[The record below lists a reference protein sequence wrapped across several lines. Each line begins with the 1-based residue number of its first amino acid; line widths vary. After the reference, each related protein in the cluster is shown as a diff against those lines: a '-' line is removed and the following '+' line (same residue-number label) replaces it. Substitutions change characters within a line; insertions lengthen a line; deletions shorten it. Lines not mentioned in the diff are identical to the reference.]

1 MIFES
6 HAHYDDRQFD
16 VDREK
21 LLESLPLQNVGVIV
35 NVGSDIRSSKESIT
49 LAHQYDYIYA
59 AIGVHPD
66 EVDTMKEA
74 DMEELSH
81 MAKETKVV
89 AIGEIGLDYFRK
101 EGNAYKNVQK
111 EWFCRQLDLAKE
123 IEKPVIIHSRDAAE
137 DTIQILRDFRK
148 ENPQIENPGVI
159 HCYSYSPKLA
169 KEYVAMG
176 FYIGIG
182 GVVTFKNA
190 KKLVETVAQIPLER
204 ILVETDSPYLCPEP
218 NRGKRNDSSQIRYV
232 IDRIADI
239 RGIAPEEVEKQT
251 EMNARKMYRLS

>member
-21 LLESLPLQNVGVIV
+21 LLENLPFQNVGVIV

-49 LAHQYDYIYA
+49 LAHQYDYVYA

-66 EVDTMKEA
+66 EVGTMKEA

-101 EGNAYKNVQK
+101 EGNAYKSVQK

-159 HCYSYSPKLA
+159 HCYSYSPELA

>member
-16 VDREK
+16 VDRET
-21 LLESLPLQNVGVIV
+21 LLENLPFQNVGVIV

-81 MAKETKVV
+81 MAKEDKVV

-101 EGNAYKNVQK
+101 EGNAYKSVQK

-159 HCYSYSPKLA
+159 HCYSYSPELA

-232 IDRIADI
+232 MDRIADI

-251 EMNARKMYRLS
+251 EMNARKMYRLL

>member
-16 VDREK
+16 VDRET
-21 LLESLPLQNVGVIV
+21 LLENLPFQNVGVIV

-81 MAKETKVV
+81 MAKEDKVV

-101 EGNAYKNVQK
+101 EGNAYKSVQK

-148 ENPQIENPGVI
+148 ENSQIENPGVI
-159 HCYSYSPKLA
+159 HCYSYSPELA

>member
-16 VDREK
+16 VDRET
-21 LLESLPLQNVGVIV
+21 LLENLPFQNVGVIV

-81 MAKETKVV
+81 MAKEDKVV

-159 HCYSYSPKLA
+159 HCYSYSPELA

-182 GVVTFKNA
+182 GVVTFKNE

-232 IDRIADI
+232 MDRIADI

>member
-81 MAKETKVV
+81 MAKEDKVV

-101 EGNAYKNVQK
+101 EGNAYKSVQK

-159 HCYSYSPKLA
+159 HCYSYSPELA

-190 KKLVETVAQIPLER
+190 KKLVETVAQIPLDR

-232 IDRIADI
+232 MDRIADI

>member
-16 VDREK
+16 VDRET
-21 LLESLPLQNVGVIV
+21 LLENLPFQNVGVIV

-66 EVDTMKEA
+66 EVDTMNEA

-81 MAKETKVV
+81 MAKEDKVV

-101 EGNAYKNVQK
+101 EGNAYKSVQK

-159 HCYSYSPKLA
+159 HCYSYSPELA

-232 IDRIADI
+232 MNRIADI
-239 RGIAPEEVEKQT
+239 RGITPEEVEKQT

>member
-16 VDREK
+16 VDRET
-21 LLESLPLQNVGVIV
+21 LLENLPFQNVGVIV

-81 MAKETKVV
+81 MAKEDKVV

-101 EGNAYKNVQK
+101 EGNAYKSVQK

-159 HCYSYSPKLA
+159 HCYSYSPELA

-232 IDRIADI
+232 MNRIADI

>member
-16 VDREK
+16 VDRET
-21 LLESLPLQNVGVIV
+21 LLENLPFQNVGVIV

-81 MAKETKVV
+81 MAKEDKVV

-101 EGNAYKNVQK
+101 EGNAYKSVQK

-123 IEKPVIIHSRDAAE
+123 IEKPVIFHSRDAAE

-159 HCYSYSPKLA
+159 HCYSYSPGLA

-218 NRGKRNDSSQIRYV
+218 NRGKRNASSQIRYV
-232 IDRIADI
+232 MDRIADI

>member
-16 VDREK
+16 VDRET
-21 LLESLPLQNVGVIV
+21 LLENLPFQNVGVIV

-81 MAKETKVV
+81 MAKEDKVV

-101 EGNAYKNVQK
+101 EGNAYKSVQK

-159 HCYSYSPKLA
+159 HCYSYSPELA

-232 IDRIADI
+232 MNRIADI
-239 RGIAPEEVEKQT
+239 RGITPEEVEKQT

>member
-21 LLESLPLQNVGVIV
+21 LLESLPFQNVGVIV

-111 EWFCRQLDLAKE
+111 EWFCRQLDLAN
-123 IEKPVIIHSRDAAE
+123 SRDAAE

-159 HCYSYSPKLA
+159 HCYSYSPELA

>member
-16 VDREK
+16 VDRET
-21 LLESLPLQNVGVIV
+21 LLENLPFQNVGVIV

-81 MAKETKVV
+81 MAKEDKVV

-123 IEKPVIIHSRDAAE
+123 IEKPVIIHSRVAAE
-137 DTIQILRDFRK
+137 DTIQILSDFRK

-159 HCYSYSPKLA
+159 HCYSYSPELA

-232 IDRIADI
+232 MDRIADI

>member
-16 VDREK
+16 LDRET
-21 LLESLPLQNVGVIV
+21 LLENLPFQNVGVIV

-81 MAKETKVV
+81 MAKEDKVV

-101 EGNAYKNVQK
+101 EGNAYKSVQK

-159 HCYSYSPKLA
+159 HCYSYSPELA

-232 IDRIADI
+232 MDRIADI

>member
-21 LLESLPLQNVGVIV
+21 LLESLPFQNVGVIV

-81 MAKETKVV
+81 MAKEDKVV

-101 EGNAYKNVQK
+101 EGNAYKSVQK

-159 HCYSYSPKLA
+159 HCYSYSPELA

-232 IDRIADI
+232 MDRIADI

>member
-16 VDREK
+16 VDREN

-101 EGNAYKNVQK
+101 EGNAYKSVQK

-159 HCYSYSPKLA
+159 HCYSYSPELA

-232 IDRIADI
+232 MDRIADI

>member
-16 VDREK
+16 ADRET
-21 LLESLPLQNVGVIV
+21 LLENLPFQNVGVIV

-81 MAKETKVV
+81 MAKEDKVV

-101 EGNAYKNVQK
+101 EGNAYKSVQK

-159 HCYSYSPKLA
+159 HCYSYSPELA

-190 KKLVETVAQIPLER
+190 KKLVETVAQIPLDR
-204 ILVETDSPYLCPEP
+204 ILIETDSPYLCPEP

-232 IDRIADI
+232 MDRIADI

>member
-16 VDREK
+16 VDRET
-21 LLESLPLQNVGVIV
+21 LLENLPFQNVGVIV

-81 MAKETKVV
+81 MAREDKVV

-101 EGNAYKNVQK
+101 EGNAYKSVQK
-111 EWFCRQLDLAKE
+111 EWFCRQLDMAKE

-159 HCYSYSPKLA
+159 HCYSYSPELA

-190 KKLVETVAQIPLER
+190 KKLVETVAQVPLER

-232 IDRIADI
+232 MDRIADI

>member
-21 LLESLPLQNVGVIV
+21 LLENLPFQNVGVIV

-49 LAHQYDYIYA
+49 LAHQYDYVYA

-81 MAKETKVV
+81 MAKEDKVV

-101 EGNAYKNVQK
+101 EGNAYKSVQK

-159 HCYSYSPKLA
+159 HCYSYSPELA

>member
-16 VDREK
+16 VDRET
-21 LLESLPLQNVGVIV
+21 LLENLPFQNVGVIV

-81 MAKETKVV
+81 MAKEDKVV

-101 EGNAYKNVQK
+101 EGNAYKIVQK

-159 HCYSYSPKLA
+159 HCYSYSPELA

-232 IDRIADI
+232 MNRIADI
-239 RGIAPEEVEKQT
+239 RGITPEEVEKQT
-251 EMNARKMYRLS
+251 EINARKMYRLS

>member
-81 MAKETKVV
+81 MAKEDKVV

-101 EGNAYKNVQK
+101 EGNAYKSVQK

-159 HCYSYSPKLA
+159 HCYSYSPELA

-232 IDRIADI
+232 IDHIADI

>member
-21 LLESLPLQNVGVIV
+21 LLESLPLQNVGVVV

-101 EGNAYKNVQK
+101 EGNAYKSVQK

-159 HCYSYSPKLA
+159 HCYSYSPELA

-218 NRGKRNDSSQIRYV
+218 NRGKRNDSSQILYV
-232 IDRIADI
+232 MDRIADI

>member
-16 VDREK
+16 VDRET
-21 LLESLPLQNVGVIV
+21 LLENLPFQNVGVIV

-81 MAKETKVV
+81 MAKEDKVV

-101 EGNAYKNVQK
+101 EGDAYKSVQK

-159 HCYSYSPKLA
+159 HCYSYSPELA

-182 GVVTFKNA
+182 GVITFKNA

-232 IDRIADI
+232 MDRIADI

>member
-1 MIFES
+1 
-6 HAHYDDRQFD
+6 
-16 VDREK
+16 
-21 LLESLPLQNVGVIV
+21 
-35 NVGSDIRSSKESIT
+35 
-49 LAHQYDYIYA
+49 
-59 AIGVHPD
+59 
-66 EVDTMKEA
+66 
-74 DMEELSH
+74 
-81 MAKETKVV
+81 
-89 AIGEIGLDYFRK
+89 
-101 EGNAYKNVQK
+101 
-111 EWFCRQLDLAKE
+111 
-123 IEKPVIIHSRDAAE
+123 
-137 DTIQILRDFRK
+137 
-148 ENPQIENPGVI
+148 
-159 HCYSYSPKLA
+159 
-169 KEYVAMG
+169 MG

>member
-16 VDREK
+16 VDRET
-21 LLESLPLQNVGVIV
+21 LLENLPFQNVGVIV

-66 EVDTMKEA
+66 EVDTMREA

-81 MAKETKVV
+81 MAKEDKVV

-101 EGNAYKNVQK
+101 EGNAYKSVQK

-159 HCYSYSPKLA
+159 HCYSYSPELA

-232 IDRIADI
+232 MDRIADI

>member
-16 VDREK
+16 VDRET
-21 LLESLPLQNVGVIV
+21 LLENLPFQNVGVIV

-81 MAKETKVV
+81 MAKEDKVV

-101 EGNAYKNVQK
+101 EGNAYKSVQK

-159 HCYSYSPKLA
+159 HCYSYSPELA

-232 IDRIADI
+232 MDRIADI

-251 EMNARKMYRLS
+251 EMYARKMYRLS

>member
-21 LLESLPLQNVGVIV
+21 LLENLPFQNVGVIV

-101 EGNAYKNVQK
+101 EGNAYKSVQK

-159 HCYSYSPKLA
+159 HCYSYSPELA

-232 IDRIADI
+232 IDRIANI

>member
-101 EGNAYKNVQK
+101 EGNAYKSVQK

-159 HCYSYSPKLA
+159 HCYSYSPELA

-232 IDRIADI
+232 MDRIADI

>member
-16 VDREK
+16 MDREK
-21 LLESLPLQNVGVIV
+21 LLENLPLQNVGVIV

-101 EGNAYKNVQK
+101 EGNAYKSVQK

-159 HCYSYSPKLA
+159 HCYSYSPELA

>member
-81 MAKETKVV
+81 MAKEDKVV

-101 EGNAYKNVQK
+101 EGNAYKSVQK

-159 HCYSYSPKLA
+159 HCYSYSPELA

-232 IDRIADI
+232 MNRIADI

>member
-21 LLESLPLQNVGVIV
+21 LLESLPFQNVGVIV

-81 MAKETKVV
+81 MAKEDKVV

-159 HCYSYSPKLA
+159 HCYSYSPELA

-232 IDRIADI
+232 IDRIANI
-239 RGIAPEEVEKQT
+239 RGIAPGEVEKQT

>member
-21 LLESLPLQNVGVIV
+21 LLESLPFQNVGVIV

-159 HCYSYSPKLA
+159 HCYSYSPELA

>member
-21 LLESLPLQNVGVIV
+21 LLENLPFQNVGVIV

-49 LAHQYDYIYA
+49 LAHQYDYVYA

-101 EGNAYKNVQK
+101 EGNAYKSVQK

-159 HCYSYSPKLA
+159 HCYSYSPELA

-190 KKLVETVAQIPLER
+190 KKLVATVAQIPLER
-204 ILVETDSPYLCPEP
+204 ILVETHSPYLCPEP

>member
-16 VDREK
+16 VDRET
-21 LLESLPLQNVGVIV
+21 LLENLPFQNVGVIV
-35 NVGSDIRSSKESIT
+35 NVGSDIRSSKESIM

-81 MAKETKVV
+81 MAKEDKVV

-101 EGNAYKNVQK
+101 EGNAYKIVQK

-159 HCYSYSPKLA
+159 HCYSYSPELA

-232 IDRIADI
+232 MDRIADI
-239 RGIAPEEVEKQT
+239 RGITPEEVEKQT

>member
-21 LLESLPLQNVGVIV
+21 LLENLPFQNVGVIV

-101 EGNAYKNVQK
+101 EGNAYKSVQK

-159 HCYSYSPKLA
+159 HCYSYSPELA

>member
-21 LLESLPLQNVGVIV
+21 LLENLPLQNVGVIV

-49 LAHQYDYIYA
+49 FAHQYDYIYA

-101 EGNAYKNVQK
+101 EGNAYKSVQK

-159 HCYSYSPKLA
+159 HCYSYSPELA